1 MYRSAQARLTR
12 LLDAAGPVAV
22 RGCLKGLERE
32 ALRVAPDGRIAQT
45 RHPRALGAA
54 LTHPWITTDYSEAL
68 LEFIT
73 PPVADTQD
81 CTRFLD
87 EVHRFVLPRLGDE
100 KIWPGSMPCVVDGED
115 GIPIAEYGSSNAG
128 YMKHVYRR
136 GLGYRYGKLMQVIA
150 GVHFNFSLPEAFWAA
165 LREIDGSIAAQPA
178 YVSDGYFRLTR
189 NVQRVGWLV
198 PYLFGASP
206 AVCRSFIGARGED
219 LDEWDDGT
227 LYLPYATSLR
237 MSGIGYQNRK
247 EKKCGVHVRYDG
259 LDAYVASLARAVN
272 TPCPEYE
279 AIGVCRAGDWRQL
292 SGNILQIENEYYS
305 TVRPKQPPLG
315 NEKVTAAL
323 ARRGVRYVELRS
335 LDVDPYQPTGVDAVT
350 LRFVEALLI
359 FCTLADSPR
368 IELQE
373 QLDVNA
379 NLERVARAGRD
390 PGLLLARR
398 GASIG
403 LRDWGLG
410 ILAAL
415 EPVCAVLD
423 GADPESPYTA
433 ALNEQRGKLEDP
445 ARTPSA
451 RVLAEMGE
459 REEGF
464 FDFGWRLA
472 AEHAATLRR
481 RPLRPARE
489 AEFRVLAERSHAEQA
504 AMEAADD
511 IGFEEYLRRY
521 FAQR

>member
-1 MYRSAQARLTR
+1 MSA
-12 LLDAAGPVAV
+12 
-22 RGCLKGLERE
+22 
-32 ALRVAPDGRIAQT
+32 
-45 RHPRALGAA
+45 
-54 LTHPWITTDYSEAL
+54 
-68 LEFIT
+68 
-73 PPVADTQD
+73 
-81 CTRFLD
+81 
-87 EVHRFVLPRLGDE
+87 
-100 KIWPGSMPCVVDGED
+100 
-115 GIPIAEYGSSNAG
+115 
-128 YMKHVYRR
+128 
-136 GLGYRYGKLMQVIA
+136 
-150 GVHFNFSLPEAFWAA
+150 
-165 LREIDGSIAAQPA
+165 
-178 YVSDGYFRLTR
+178 
-189 NVQRVGWLV
+189 GWC

-451 RVLAEMGE
+451 RVLAEMSE

-472 AEHAATLRR
+472 TEHAATLRR

-489 AEFRVLAERSHAEQA
+489 AEFRVLAERSLAEQA

>member
-1 MYRSAQARLTR
+1 MYRSAHVRLNR

-32 ALRVAPDGRIAQT
+32 ALRVAPDGRLAQT
-45 RHPRALGAA
+45 PHPRALGAA

-73 PPVADTQD
+73 PPVADTD
-81 CTRFLD
+81 ACVRFLD
-87 EVHRFVLPRLGDE
+87 EVHRYVLPRLGDE
-100 KIWPGSMPCVVDGED
+100 RLWSGSMPCVVDGED
-115 GIPIAEYGSSNAG
+115 AIPIAEYGVSNAG

-136 GLGYRYGKLMQVIA
+136 GLGHRYGKLMQVIA

-219 LDEWDDGT
+219 LDDWDDGT

-279 AIGVCRAGDWRQL
+279 AIGVCRAGEWRQL
-292 SGNILQIENEYYS
+292 NANILQIENEYYS
-305 TVRPKQPPLG
+305 TVRPKQPPVG

-335 LDVDPYQPTGVDAVT
+335 LDVDPFRPTGVDAVT

-359 FCTLADSPR
+359 FCALADSPR
-368 IELQE
+368 IDLQE

-379 NLERVARAGRD
+379 NLERVARAGRE
-390 PGLLLARR
+390 PGMLLVRK
-398 GASIG
+398 GATIG

-410 ILAAL
+410 ILDAL

-433 ALNEQRGKLEDP
+433 ALALQRARLEDP

-459 REEGF
+459 REESF
-464 FDFGWRLA
+464 FDYGWRLS
-472 AEHAATLRR
+472 AEHAAALRA

-489 AEFRVLAERSHAEQA
+489 AELRALAERSHAEQA
-504 AMEAADD
+504 EMEASDD
-511 IGFEEYLRRY
+511 VGFEEYLRRY